1 MSRHLERL
9 LQIDEL
15 LRNGQRQT
23 SGSLAQATDVS
34 ERTIRNDLAFLR
46 DRLNAP
52 LEFNRRQGFHYTN
65 SDWRLPSISLSQGE
79 LFALI
84 LGARMLESYAGST
97 YANELRSSLTR
108 LSERLPEQTWVD
120 LQQIADEKIL
130 FRAGAETYIN
140 PKIWSQLVE
149 ACRSSRQVRMQYFTA
164 SRNAESERIIDPYL
178 LHVYRGTN
186 PYLIG
191 FCHLRQA
198 IRWFRVDRIQSLQ
211 ILKTK
216 FTRDPNFNAKEH
228 LDKIFQ
234 AEVGEGKPV
243 TVAIWFDAPTAPYI
257 KERRWHSTQQIE
269 EHSDGSVTLR
279 MVVTGLNDLKRWVL
293 GYGKGA
299 IVKEPSELVQL
310 VRNEI
315 QGMNYF
321 HNEIGVMN

>member
-1 MSRHLERL
+1 
-9 LQIDEL
+9 
-15 LRNGQRQT
+15 
-23 SGSLAQATDVS
+23 
-34 ERTIRNDLAFLR
+34 
-46 DRLNAP
+46 
-52 LEFNRRQGFHYTN
+52 
-65 SDWRLPSISLSQGE
+65 
-79 LFALI
+79 
-84 LGARMLESYAGST
+84 
-97 YANELRSSLTR
+97 
-108 LSERLPEQTWVD
+108 
-120 LQQIADEKIL
+120 
-130 FRAGAETYIN
+130 
-140 PKIWSQLVE
+140 
-149 ACRSSRQVRMQYFTA
+149 MQYFTA

-321 HNEIGVMN
+321 YNEIGVMN